1 MAEMNREQETEEIL
15 TDAGAAA
22 QDGGDCPE
30 QETETAEKMP
40 EESENAGTEAAEE
53 EGRKGL
59 FTKKK
64 KKDKKKKK
72 KKKKRRTDR
81 RFDRPSQTP
90 DGGI

>member
-40 EESENAGTEAAEE
+40 ERKPQRRKAGKVFL
-53 EGRKGL
+53 RKRRKK
-59 FTKKK
+59 TKKTNRSK
-64 KKDKKKKK
+64 
-72 KKKKRRTDR
+72 
-81 RFDRPSQTP
+81 
-90 DGGI
+90 I

>member
-40 EESENAGTEAAEE
+40 
-53 EGRKGL
+53 
-59 FTKKK
+59 
-64 KKDKKKKK
+64 
-72 KKKKRRTDR
+72 RRIFRLLSYT
-81 RFDRPSQTP
+81 
-90 DGGI
+90 